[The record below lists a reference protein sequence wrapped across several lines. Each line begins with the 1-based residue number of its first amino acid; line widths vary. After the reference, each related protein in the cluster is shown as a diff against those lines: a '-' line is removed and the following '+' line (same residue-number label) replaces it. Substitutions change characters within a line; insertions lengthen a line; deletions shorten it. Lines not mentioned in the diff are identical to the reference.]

1 MTIDRETV
9 QHVAKL
15 ARLALTDEEEERFA
29 QQLGQI
35 LGYVEQL
42 EQLDTEGLEPTSH
55 SIPLHNVLRADTR
68 RQSLPHEDLLAG
80 APQAEQGMFRVP
92 KIL

>member
-1 MTIDRETV
+1 
-9 QHVAKL
+9 
-15 ARLALTDEEEERFA
+15 RFA

-35 LGYVEQL
+35 LDYVEQL
-42 EQLDTEGLEPTSH
+42 EKLDTEGLEPTSH
-55 SIPLHNVLRADTR
+55 SIPLHNVVRADALR
-68 RQSLPHEDLLAG
+68 PSLPREDLLAG